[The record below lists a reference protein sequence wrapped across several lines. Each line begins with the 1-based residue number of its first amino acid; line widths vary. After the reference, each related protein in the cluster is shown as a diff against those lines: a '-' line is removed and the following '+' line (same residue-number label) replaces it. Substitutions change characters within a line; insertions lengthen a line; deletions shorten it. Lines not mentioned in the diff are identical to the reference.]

1 MDLTNSRKL
10 EHIKMYLIPW
20 KQWQD
25 IPTTIGKIYQ
35 TVKFMLVNTV
45 LFIFT
50 AIVNLPRKMDLIWA
64 FSQKSLILGA
74 NL

>member
-35 TVKFMLVNTV
+35 TVKVMLVNTV